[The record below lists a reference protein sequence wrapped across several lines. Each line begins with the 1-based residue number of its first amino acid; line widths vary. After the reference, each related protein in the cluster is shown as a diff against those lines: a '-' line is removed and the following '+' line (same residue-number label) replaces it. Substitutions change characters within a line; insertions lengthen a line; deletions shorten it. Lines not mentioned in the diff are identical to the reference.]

1 VRIAVLN
8 GPNLNLLGEREPE
21 VYGRVTLA
29 EVETATR
36 ERARALGVECAWT
49 QTNHEGELVEA
60 IQALATGADGALVNA
75 AAFTHTSLAV
85 RDAML
90 AVRVPFVEVHLSNIF
105 AREPERRRSLLAD
118 LAVGVVV
125 GFGADSYR
133 LGLEGL
139 VAYLA
144 SRRGR

>member
-1 VRIAVLN
+1 MHIAVLN

-21 VYGRVTLA
+21 VYGRASLA
-29 EVETATR
+29 EIEAAV
-36 ERARALGVECAWT
+36 RARARGLNVECSWT

-60 IQALATGADGALVNA
+60 IQGLKAHADGALINA

-85 RDAML
+85 RDALL

-105 AREPERRRSLLAD
+105 AREPERRRSMLAD
-118 LAVGVVV
+118 LAVGVVT

-139 VAYLA
+139 VSHL
-144 SRRGR
+144 SSRGR

>member
-8 GPNLNLLGEREPE
+8 GPNLNLLGVREPE
-21 VYGRVTLA
+21 LYGGDTLA
-29 EVETATR
+29 EVEATV
-36 ERARALGVECAWT
+36 RAHAAALDVECTWT

-60 IQALATGADGALVNA
+60 IQAWRGTVDGALVNA

-85 RDAML
+85 RDALL

-105 AREPERRRSLLAD
+105 AREPERHRSVLAD

-125 GFGADSYR
+125 GFGGDSYR
-133 LGLEGL
+133 LGLDGL
-139 VAYLA
+139 VRHLA
-144 SRRGR
+144 GRRAR

>member
-1 VRIAVLN
+1 MRVAVLN

-21 VYGRVTLA
+21 IYGAVTLA
-29 EVETATR
+29 QIEASVR
-36 ERARALGVECAWT
+36 ERARALGVECVFS
-49 QTNHEGELVEA
+49 QTNHEGELVDA
-60 IQALATGADGALVNA
+60 IQKLKGSADGAIVNA

-85 RDAML
+85 RDALL

-105 AREPERRRSLLAD
+105 AREPERRRSVLAD
-118 LAVGVVV
+118 VAVGVVA

-139 VAYLA
+139 VAHLA
-144 SRRGR
+144 ARRGR